1 MHQSHWK
8 SYQSFPLSGLLQTER
23 NSVMW
28 GITSS
33 HTLFL
38 KMLPDQAAYH
48 AWLSESWRNFDGS
61 YIIAVVD
68 RKTIATAG
76 AAMFSITPD
85 LMRHLRIFV
94 KIRKSLPGMPTG
106 KKYPIFVSW
115 SGQKMGPNMV
125 TT

>member
-1 MHQSHWK
+1 
-8 SYQSFPLSGLLQTER
+8 
-23 NSVMW
+23 MW

-33 HTLFL
+33 YTLFL
-38 KMLPDQAAYH
+38 KMLPDQAAYQ

-61 YIIAVVD
+61 YIIAEVD
-68 RKTIATAG
+68 RKTIATPG
-76 AAMFSITPD
+76 PAMFSITPD

-115 SGQKMGPNMV
+115 SGQKMGRNMV
-125 TT
+125 IT